1 MDSCLKNTYAQVRMT
16 FSNILYVFE
25 YAHVIASSFSQSEN
39 IKYSN
44 VVILGCIHYFKM
56 KKCSPELKMSL
67 IYITKIQTANIVC
80 NTISITLPAVVLPQV
95 FDHCYKVSLLVR
107 NILGLFNTRS
117 RQNQWPS

>member
-44 VVILGCIHYFKM
+44 VVILGVMLYPLF
-56 KKCSPELKMSL
+56 
-67 IYITKIQTANIVC
+67 Q
-80 NTISITLPAVVLPQV
+80 ISSENEEMLT
-95 FDHCYKVSLLVR
+95 
-107 NILGLFNTRS
+107 
-117 RQNQWPS
+117 